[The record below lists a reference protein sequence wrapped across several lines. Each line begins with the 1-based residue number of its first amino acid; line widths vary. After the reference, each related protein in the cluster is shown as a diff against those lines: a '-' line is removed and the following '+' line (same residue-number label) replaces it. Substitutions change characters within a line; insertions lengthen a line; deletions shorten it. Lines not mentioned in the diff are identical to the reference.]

1 MAVKE
6 NGEYP
11 TLQDMDPTKGQTVLY
26 EKMAIILD
34 AVQFQAVPQAVR
46 NAEEI
51 FKLVAELIRQSDAEV
66 TSARRRGLATSIAS
80 GFAGAAVG
88 ALLGSRTAKDTG

>member
-26 EKMAIILD
+26 EKMAIIL
-34 AVQFQAVPQAVR
+34 
-46 NAEEI
+46 
-51 FKLVAELIRQSDAEV
+51 
-66 TSARRRGLATSIAS
+66 AS

-88 ALLGSRTAKDTG
+88 ALLGSRTTKDTG